1 MQRKVFETS
10 DGTQMSYI
18 SAGEGKPIV
27 MLHGW
32 SQSAEQ
38 FKYQIPAFAEHYQ
51 VIAVDFFDMVSQKK
65 YLSVIEFLAYPK
77 TFRN

>member
-1 MQRKVFETS
+1 MQRKTFKTS
-10 DGTQMSYI
+10 DGAQLSYI

-38 FKYQIPAFAEHYQ
+38 FKYQIPAFAEHYHA
-51 VIAVDFFDMVSQKK
+51 IAEAIGDSLHSPRSRSPPVQI
-65 YLSVIEFLAYPK
+65 LLGWHP
-77 TFRN
+77 